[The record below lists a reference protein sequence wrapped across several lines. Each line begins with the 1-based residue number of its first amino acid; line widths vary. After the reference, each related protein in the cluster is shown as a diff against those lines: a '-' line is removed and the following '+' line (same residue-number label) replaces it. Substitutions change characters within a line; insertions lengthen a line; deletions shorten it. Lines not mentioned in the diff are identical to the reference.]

1 MDGILIVTKWVLLL
15 LCSVVGMVLTTT
27 EHQTLGFILAFGCFL
42 IFALDVARNFIEQKG
57 GKNMTNK
64 PQTDPL
70 MNIAKSFNDVS
81 LSASLQGQ
89 VLVLMELQVHIQT
102 KINGLEKKIEDTSPL
117 KLTPD
122 MEVKG

>member
-1 MDGILIVTKWVLLL
+1 
-15 LCSVVGMVLTTT
+15 
-27 EHQTLGFILAFGCFL
+27 
-42 IFALDVARNFIEQKG
+42 
-57 GKNMTNK
+57 MTNK

-102 KINGLEKKIEDTSPL
+102 KINGLKKKIEDTSSL

-122 MEVKG
+122 MEVKS